1 MKRADIKTD
10 VVYAWRR
17 GKYGA
22 AEKTTVSRTDTYF
35 TRDRYTKSY
44 VPTTHNRYVRGDY
57 MSSPAG
63 LLATVAG
70 REELI
75 NPADL
80 LCTWEEWEV
89 RDAAETAARQAKR
102 ERQKQ
107 EDELLIAQAARLVD
121 LWARSG
127 LDNVNY
133 VDKHAGSQ
141 RVSNDVLITLL
152 STFVDSLANTEQAK
166 EA

>member
-17 GKYGA
+17 GKYG
-22 AEKTTVSRTDTYF
+22 EPQRTTVTRTDTYF

-44 VPTTHNRYVRGDY
+44 VPTTNNRYVRGDY

-80 LCTWEEWEV
+80 LCTWAEWEV

-102 ERQKQ
+102 ERERQGAETNK
-107 EDELLIAQAARLVD
+107 AQADRLQQ
-121 LWARSG
+121 LWAASG
-127 LDNVNY
+127 IEEPN
-133 VDKHAGSQ
+133 
-141 RVSNDVLITLL
+141 RVSSHRNYQNVSNAVLIVLL